1 MAILQSLVRLGEESS
16 DVERSRGFRGCLAPL
31 LFRLVVALLRFCPFQ
46 PSRNDE
52 VIVLT
57 VVPAT
62 AWGNINIRARGLTVA
77 FRDMVPRIFAD
88 GTRPQECLHTKLC
101 GWRPAMKEK
110 RRTLIVK

>member
-62 AWGNINIRARGLTVA
+62 AWGNVNIRARGLTVA
-77 FRDMVPRIFAD
+77 FRDMAPRIFAD
-88 GTRPQECLHTKLC
+88 RTPPHASLHPKLYSCSPPLTKKH
-101 GWRPAMKEK
+101 PP
-110 RRTLIVK
+110 